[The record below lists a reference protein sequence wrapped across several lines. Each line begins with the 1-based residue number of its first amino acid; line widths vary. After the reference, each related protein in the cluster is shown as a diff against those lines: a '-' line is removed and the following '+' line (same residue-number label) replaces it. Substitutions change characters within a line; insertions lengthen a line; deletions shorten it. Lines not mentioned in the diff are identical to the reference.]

1 MILKKNNLFVYVLFM
16 KNVKIVLLSIFALLC
31 VLAAIFVV
39 IATNKIDKMI
49 EEETQ
54 QPVQVVQDEID
65 EDVVNHETVD
75 ALQESFDALFS
86 WENVEDFYE
95 GETDFGFVGA
105 ANVEEE

>member
-1 MILKKNNLFVYVLFM
+1 M

-86 WENVEDFYE
+86 
-95 GETDFGFVGA
+95 
-105 ANVEEE
+105 

>member
-1 MILKKNNLFVYVLFM
+1 MILKKNNLFVYLLSM
-16 KNVKIVLLSIFALLC
+16 KNLKVVLLSVFALLC
-31 VLAAIFVV
+31 VLAAIYVV

-86 WENVEDFYE
+86 
-95 GETDFGFVGA
+95 
-105 ANVEEE
+105 